1 MMLSP
6 QMKTRRGVTPI
17 SMRNAVKLRSA
28 ELWLQLGQPMQ
39 ALSELREVPLR
50 VRKHPKAARV
60 CRSVYQAVLS

>member
-1 MMLSP
+1 
-6 QMKTRRGVTPI
+6 MKTRREQIPI

-50 VRKHPKAARV
+50 VRKHPKAVRV
-60 CRSVYQAVLS
+60 CRSIYRAVLS

>member
-1 MMLSP
+1 
-6 QMKTRRGVTPI
+6 
-17 SMRNAVKLRSA
+17 MRNAVRLRSA

-50 VRKHPKAARV
+50 IRKHPKAARV